1 MPLVYRAM
9 TPDGDVPKVGA
20 SARALGV
27 RVPPDPNADITP
39 NEAGNVGPERGGM
52 SVAPAWRDLELHRI
66 PRRLEHIVPDAT
78 GSNKDQCWKMG
89 EGPFSE
95 AAVGSQLTLRPDE
108 AVNGEVVHGVIGPT
122 SVMSLQRY
130 QTALAATRDEW
141 TVDED

>member
-27 RVPPDPNADITP
+27 RVPPDPNADVELD
-39 NEAGNVGPERGGM
+39 EAGNVGPTGGGM
-52 SVAPAWRDLELHRI
+52 SVAPAWRDLEAHRI
-66 PRRLEHIVPDAT
+66 PRRLEDIVPDAT

-95 AAVGSQLTLRPDE
+95 AAVGSRLTLRPDE

-122 SVMSLQRY
+122 SVMSLQGY

>member
-1 MPLVYRAM
+1 MALVYRVM
-9 TPDGDVPKVGA
+9 TPDGAVPKIGP

-27 RVPPDPNADITP
+27 RVPANPNADVTP
-39 NEAGNVGPERGGM
+39 DEAGNVGPQRGGM
-52 SVAPAWRDLELHRI
+52 SVAPAWRDLEVHRI

-89 EGPFSE
+89 EGPFTE
-95 AAVGSQLTLRPDE
+95 AAVSSQLILRPDE
-108 AVNGEVVHGVIGPT
+108 AVDGKVVHGVIEPA
-122 SVMSLQRY
+122 SVMSIEGY